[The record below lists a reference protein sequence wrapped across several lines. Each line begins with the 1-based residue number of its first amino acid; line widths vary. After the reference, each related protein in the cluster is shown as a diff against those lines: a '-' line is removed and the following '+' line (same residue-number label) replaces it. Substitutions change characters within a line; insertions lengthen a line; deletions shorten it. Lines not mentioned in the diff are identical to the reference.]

1 MMKLLFGAAL
11 AVAAVSAVPAQA
23 AKFLTFDGQTGTFG
37 NTNVTTSSFTDT
49 FTFTVPSNGLAGSTI
64 SSVKVSKPTNIDFT
78 SVTLNGAEFDI
89 TSTGMFEF
97 RSITA
102 PVLAGLQTIVVKG
115 VSGKN
120 ASYSGTL
127 AFAAVPEPATWAM
140 LLFGFG
146 AVGATLRSRKS
157 STGRRLRIA

>member
-1 MMKLLFGAAL
+1 MVKLLFGAAL

-23 AKFLTFDGQTGTFG
+23 AEFLTFDGSSGTFG
-37 NTNVTTSSFTDT
+37 NTKVTTSSFTDT

-89 TSTGMFEF
+89 GSTGMFEF
-97 RSITA
+97 RSITT

-120 ASYSGTL
+120 ASYAGTL
-127 AFAAVPEPATWAM
+127 AFAAVPEPATWALM
-140 LLFGFG
+140 IAGFG
-146 AVGATLRSRKS
+146 VVGGALRQRRSISRAVA
-157 STGRRLRIA
+157 A